1 MLPAYRSWSTSK
13 RVVKAAER
21 CLAEPDE
28 SVSQIARNY
37 GVTRQAVTK
46 KRNELAAAQ
55 GLEVGPS
62 KFSPKR
68 TSDEKAS
75 DAARKLGVAVRVENE
90 RRRVPEDF
98 FEFSDLYFSGWACPD
113 CDDEHGDPIVHD
125 TPEFQRE
132 IMAAANDPD
141 TRRLLI
147 NLSPYHG
154 KSTLL
159 SVRRTVH
166 QIVKN
171 PNHRLLLVSET
182 QPFAENLMQGI
193 TQMLTDPDLYIHSPR
208 NLVEDW
214 GPFKGT
220 QPWNSNHIFVAGR
233 ETAEKDPTIQC
244 LGIGSQIYGRRAD
257 EIVFDDIVSTKRSQS
272 SETIE
277 KDLQWIDKMA
287 LSRIGKKGRAIWVG
301 TRVAP
306 GDLYSILQQRQTYKV
321 LKYPCIIDEAN
332 ELTLWPEHFPF
343 SQALIQRDEMT
354 AADFQLVYQQVE
366 MPGAGAAFTE
376 EMVERCKDS
385 ERSWGHYEPGWRLVA
400 GLDPAGANQWSG
412 FTAMMLLGVDPSTG
426 KRYLVDLVNI
436 KQMKAPQIFDQMKRW
451 SADYP
456 LSEWRVENNGLQSQ
470 LFQYN
475 HEIQQELIGLYGTRV
490 VPHNTQGSNKWDPVF
505 GVESMAPLFQ
515 NRMMSIP
522 WANTQSRQKFQPLIE
537 QLLSFPTGAVSD
549 LVMCTWFADLAARDL
564 LRRDSLPMFNDR
576 MKVPGRVKKRRHVV
590 DFASQQVR
598 GVPLAD
604 QRPGHLQGG
613 GRRQRRMT
621 SDRIKEHAQ
630 VEEFDAPEGP
640 SFVNV

>member
-113 CDDEHGDPIVHD
+113 CEDSHGNPLLHE
-125 TPEFQRE
+125 TPDFQRE
-132 IMAAANDPD
+132 IMSAANDPKVL
-141 TRRLLI
+141 RLLV
-147 NLSPYHG
+147 NMPPYFG
-154 KSTLL
+154 KSTLITQ
-159 SVRRTVH
+159 RRTIH

-171 PNHRLLLVSET
+171 PNYRMLLVSET
-182 QPFAENLMQGI
+182 QDFAKVQMAAI
-193 TQMLTDPDLYIHSPR
+193 KRMLTDPDLYLNSPR

-214 GPFKGT
+214 GPFQGST
-220 QPWNSNHIFVAGR
+220 WAGDSIIVSGR
-233 ETAEKDPTIQC
+233 QDAEAGPTVQC
-244 LGIGSQIYGRRAD
+244 LGISSQIYGRRAH
-257 EIVFDDIVSTKRSQS
+257 EIVFDDVVGVKRSRS
-272 SETIE
+272 AETIE
-277 KDLQWIDKMA
+277 KDLEWMNREA
-287 LSRIGKKGRAIWVG
+287 LSRIGRTKGKALWVG
-301 TRVAP
+301 TRVGP
-306 GDLYSILQQRQTYKV
+306 GDIYSKISAWPSVKTIKL
-321 LKYPCIIDEAN
+321 PCIVDESK
-332 ELTLWPEHFPF
+332 ELTLWPEHFPYE
-343 SQALIQRDEMT
+343 AAMVRRDEMGD
-354 AADFQLVYQQVE
+354 ADFQLVYQQIE
-366 MPGAGAAFTE
+366 LPGAGAAFDE
-376 EMVERCKDS
+376 DMLNLCKDES
-385 ERSWGHYEPGWRLVA
+385 RSWGHYEPGWFLVA

-412 FTAMMLLGVDPSTG
+412 YTSMLLMAVDPATG
-426 KRYLVDLVNI
+426 KRYLVDTVNI
-436 KQMKAPQIFDQMKRW
+436 KQMKADQIFEQMRRW

-456 LSEWRVENNGLQSQ
+456 LSEWRVENNGLQAQ

-475 HEIQQELIGLYGTRV
+475 TEMQQDLIGKYGTRV

-505 GVESMAPLFQ
+505 GVESMAPLFRQ
-515 NRMMSIP
+515 QMVSIP
-522 WANTQSRQKFQPLIE
+522 WANTGSRARFQPLVE
-537 QLLSFPTGAVSD
+537 QLLQFPTGAVSD
-549 LVMCTWFADLAARDL
+549 LVMALWFSDLAARDR
-564 LRRDSLPMFNDR
+564 LRRASVPMFNDR
-576 MKVPGRVKKRRHVV
+576 MKVPNRVRKRRHVV